1 MADEKKDDKVIF
13 LRLVLNSTLVI
24 LVIIVPTS
32 INRKFVYNFLIIF
45 ESTILIVFSS
55 NPTRSRKRLE
65 ANKEEKSY
73 DLFTSY
79 LNLWYDYVNACNSM
93 YTEYIRNA
101 SKITEYWLDLFS
113 KLWSV
118 QYKDKVKVG

>member
-1 MADEKKDDKVIF
+1 MNRWLALTLLDLKIMQRKEGRKHS
-13 LRLVLNSTLVI
+13 RL
-24 LVIIVPTS
+24 
-32 INRKFVYNFLIIF
+32 NRK
-45 ESTILIVFSS
+45 
-55 NPTRSRKRLE
+55 RRKKRLE

>member
-1 MADEKKDDKVIF
+1 MQRKEGRKHSS
-13 LRLVLNSTLVI
+13 RLS
-24 LVIIVPTS
+24 
-32 INRKFVYNFLIIF
+32 RKGK
-45 ESTILIVFSS
+45 
-55 NPTRSRKRLE
+55 RKRLE

-101 SKITEYWLDLFS
+101 SKITEYWLDSFS
-113 KLWSV
+113 KFWSG
-118 QYKDKVKVG
+118 QYKDKVKVE